1 MLLMPA
7 PEAGGLE
14 FDGVLM
20 VLGGSKEFLIRSR
33 SWPDIGFAVE
43 DNTEDAG
50 PRESNFFSYS
60 SGRRGGVLSRRRIV
74 SSTSGGGGGIM
85 LPRRRIVSSTSGGGG
100 GIMLSRRLKSGGKGE
115 LNDAVSCDLRASDN
129 FTEEEGRGGALSRR
143 RIVSSTSGGGGGIML
158 PRRRIV
164 SSTSGGG
171 GGITLSRRLKLGGS
185 IVSLAGCNLDIE
197 TLALATVFS
206 KLPFLEAPCSSD
218 DARGCCVSCAGGSGG
233 ASLSSPLLEFPLL
246 GS

>member
-143 RIVSSTSGGGGGIML
+143 RIVSSTSGGGGGI
-158 PRRRIV
+158 
-164 SSTSGGG
+164 
-171 GGITLSRRLKLGGS
+171 TLSRRLKLGGS